1 MYLNRLQQVPVNI
14 DETDQDKK
22 DLVEPPFLELSL
34 FISWKINYE
43 PMTDYMYVSNAVKLQ
58 GNLFVQS
65 YAQHTHPAVPDRQ
78 LKAQVYAKVRR
89 AAREQLFTPALK
101 IAEDAILESSGPD
114 TVSLPKKALLKRVAN
129 RTRAKLRPEEPRT
142 LDFELGLLRE
152 AKRWYMDGTFKVL
165 GEPFRQ
171 QGQLM
176 SIHAFI
182 ERNGAQKQFPLVFCL
197 MSRKTKSDY
206 LAVFRSLQSRLGHI
220 SIEGFVLDFE
230 KGKLFINDIN
240 VNWKIVT
247 NYPIWLRGYTIL

>member
-1 MYLNRLQQVPVNI
+1 STEIELDPYGASTIVHIPEMDSSFDINDRNIDPVNLI
-14 DETDQDKK
+14 EEESVHDVLTETI
-22 DLVEPPFLELSL
+22 VEYHG
-34 FISWKINYE
+34 I
-43 PMTDYMYVSNAVKLQ
+43 T
-58 GNLFVQS
+58 
-65 YAQHTHPAVPDRQ
+65 
-78 LKAQVYAKVRR
+78 R

-142 LDFELGLLRE
+142 LDYELNEDFINAQEFLVTDIIIDGERHFLLATEYQLGLLRE

-182 ERNGAQKQFPLVFCL
+182 ERNGAQKQFPL
-197 MSRKTKSDY
+197 
-206 LAVFRSLQSRLGHI
+206 
-220 SIEGFVLDFE
+220 
-230 KGKLFINDIN
+230 
-240 VNWKIVT
+240 
-247 NYPIWLRGYTIL
+247 